1 MGQSLNT
8 HKKKLYPS
16 GTTYYFFA
24 EIGGTAGTQNSGINS
39 ISNTA
44 ASRTISVTAASGE
57 SFFIDESGDGSEA
70 TSGDITAV
78 IAGNGL
84 TGGATTGSATL
95 TVGSGTG
102 ITVNANDIALSNT
115 SVSAGSYTNTN
126 LTVDAQGRITSASS
140 GTGGYSLP
148 LASSSTR
155 GGVKIG
161 YSENGKNY
169 PVELSSEKMYVN
181 VPWTDT
187 NTDTNNYISS
197 ATYNS
202 STGLLTLG
210 RQGLSSLTVNVG
222 VDTNTNTQRAIH
234 DTPVNG
240 ATTTSISSNWAF
252 DNVKT
257 AVPSGA
263 VFTDTNTFRAIHDTP
278 VNGATTTSISSNWAF
293 DNVKTSVPSGA
304 VFTDTNTQLST
315 AQVRA
320 KVSGTGLISYNS
332 TEPPIDILNPKNDSE
347 GSQITDTTKYDKMKK
362 DNPDKKLY
370 NVL

>member
-1 MGQSLNT
+1 M
-8 HKKKLYPS
+8 
-16 GTTYYFFA
+16 
-24 EIGGTAGTQNSGINS
+24 I
-39 ISNTA
+39 
-44 ASRTISVTAASGE
+44 
-57 SFFIDESGDGSEA
+57 
-70 TSGDITAV
+70 
-78 IAGNGL
+78 
-84 TGGATTGSATL
+84 
-95 TVGSGTG
+95 
-102 ITVNANDIALSNT
+102 IALSNT
-115 SVSAGSYTNTN
+115 SVTAGNYTNTN
-126 LTVDAQGRITSASS
+126 LTVDAQGRITSAAN

-148 LASSSTR
+148 LSSSSTR

-197 ATYNS
+197 ASYNS
-202 STGLLTLG
+202 GTGLLTLG
-210 RQGLSSLTVNVG
+210 RQGLTSLTVNVG

-263 VFTDTNTFRAIHDTP
+263 VFTDTNTQRAIHDTP

-293 DNVKTSVPSGA
+293 DNVKTAVPSGA

-320 KVSGTGLISYNS
+320 KISASGNSQYNASTGV
-332 TEPPIDILNPKNDSE
+332 
-347 GSQITDTTKYDKMKK
+347 ITSTKYNIQCRGWWTNTK
-362 DNPDKKLY
+362 
-370 NVL
+370 